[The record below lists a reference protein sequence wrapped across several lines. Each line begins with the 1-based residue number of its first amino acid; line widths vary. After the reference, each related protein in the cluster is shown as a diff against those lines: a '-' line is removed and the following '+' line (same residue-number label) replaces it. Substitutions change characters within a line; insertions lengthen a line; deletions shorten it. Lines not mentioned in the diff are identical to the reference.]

1 MVEAERNGVSIKQ
14 NKFRN
19 NKPSLY
25 SVRDLEM
32 RFKLEEEYMREEKA
46 LKTRTF
52 FHELKQCIAAS
63 KASWP

>member
-1 MVEAERNGVSIKQ
+1 MSIKQ

-19 NKPSLY
+19 NRPSLLY
-25 SVRDLEM
+25 AVRDLEM

-46 LKTRTF
+46 LNTRTY
-52 FHELKQCIAAS
+52 FHELKQRIAVS